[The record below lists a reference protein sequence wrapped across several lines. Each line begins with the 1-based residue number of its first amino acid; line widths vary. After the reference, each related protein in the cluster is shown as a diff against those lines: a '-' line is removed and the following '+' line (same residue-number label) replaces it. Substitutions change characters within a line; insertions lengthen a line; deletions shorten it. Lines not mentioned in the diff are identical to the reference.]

1 MPNPTITGTTGNDN
15 IRFANYGQP
24 STTNTYTLNL
34 LAGTDTFDLVT
45 GNSYASRVVS
55 TNFTIGAADANG
67 MITVTGASTGGR
79 DHFTFNLTSVESI
92 VFKDKTVQLS
102 YGTPV
107 TPTDT
112 TPPTVSNFSPQAGAT
127 GVGVAINIVLTF
139 SEAVQ
144 LSSGLIEVHSGSA
157 NGGVVATNAAT
168 NPTESLTV
176 SGSTLTINPTA
187 DLANG
192 THYFVTLASGSIK
205 DLAGNSF
212 AGTSSYDFTTVAA
225 GTVPTDTTPPTVVT
239 FSPTSGGTGVA
250 VGNNIV
256 LTFSEAVQ
264 LGAGLIE
271 VHSGS
276 ATGAVVATNAATNPT
291 ESLTVS
297 GTTLTINPTADLS
310 NGTDYYVTLAQG
322 SIQDLAGNGYSG
334 TTAYHFS
341 TVATALTPP
350 TVIPTTA
357 LPADGSSYTAPAL
370 AGVGILGILSW
381 VLL

>member
-1 MPNPTITGTTGNDN
+1 MPNPIITGTTGNDT
-15 IRFANYGQP
+15 IRIANYSQP
-24 STTNTYTLNL
+24 SSNNTYTLNL

-45 GNSYASRVVS
+45 GNSYASRFVS
-55 TNFTIGAADANG
+55 TNFTIGAADASG
-67 MITVTGASTGGR
+67 MITVTGASTGGV
-79 DHFTFNLTSVESI
+79 DHFTFKLTSVESI

-107 TPTDT
+107 TPVTPVTPTDT
-112 TPPTVSNFSPQAGAT
+112 TPPTVSAFSPVAGAT
-127 GVGVAINIVLTF
+127 GVGVASNIVLTF

-144 LSSGLIEVHSGSA
+144 LGTGLIEVRSGSA
-157 NGGVVATNAAT
+157 IGAIVATNT
-168 NPTESLTV
+168 TEALTV
-176 SGSTLTINPTA
+176 SGSTLTINPNATLTNNT
-187 DLANG
+187 D
-192 THYFVTLASGSIK
+192 YYVTLASGSIK
-205 DLAGNSF
+205 DLAGNSYT
-212 AGTSSYDFTTVAA
+212 GTTSYHFTTVAGGSA
-225 GTVPTDTTPPTVVT
+225 PTDTTAPTVVT
-239 FSPTSGGTGVA
+239 FSPASGNTGVA
-250 VGNNIV
+250 ISSDIV

-276 ATGAVVATNAATNPT
+276 ATGAVVSTNTT

-341 TVATALTPP
+341 TVAAAVTPP

-381 VLL
+381 VLF

>member
-45 GNSYASRVVS
+45 GNSYASRFVS

-176 SGSTLTINPTA
+176 SG
-187 DLANG
+187 
-192 THYFVTLASGSIK
+192 
-205 DLAGNSF
+205 
-212 AGTSSYDFTTVAA
+212 
-225 GTVPTDTTPPTVVT
+225 
-239 FSPTSGGTGVA
+239 
-250 VGNNIV
+250 
-256 LTFSEAVQ
+256 
-264 LGAGLIE
+264 
-271 VHSGS
+271 
-276 ATGAVVATNAATNPT
+276 
-291 ESLTVS
+291 
-297 GTTLTINPTADLS
+297 TTLTINPTADLS